1 MADLRQR
8 LAEPGIIIMDGATGT
23 QLMKLGLPSG
33 VAPELWNLQN
43 PAAIKQHYQ
52 AYIDAGSE
60 VILTNTFG
68 GTRARLSLKHA
79 GDQTHQIN
87 LAAAQ
92 LAREVAGDSVLV
104 LGSMGPTGLL
114 MEPMGPLNYD
124 EAVTHFAEQAA
135 GLVAGGVHGLHI
147 ETMSD
152 LQEAKAAIVGAQQVT
167 DLPVT
172 VTMSFDSHGRTM
184 MGVKPEA
191 AVTFLLN
198 LGVAAVGVNCGRT
211 LEENLVALTAMRQA
225 APEAT
230 LIAKPNAGLPRME
243 AGGEIVYDVTPEVM
257 ADYALKFKTLGVKM
271 FGGCCGSNPAHIA
284 AVKNA
289 LAG

>member
-1 MADLRQR
+1 
-8 LAEPGIIIMDGATGT
+8 
-23 QLMKLGLPSG
+23 
-33 VAPELWNLQN
+33 
-43 PAAIKQHYQ
+43 
-52 AYIDAGSE
+52 
-60 VILTNTFG
+60 
-68 GTRARLSLKHA
+68 
-79 GDQTHQIN
+79 
-87 LAAAQ
+87 
-92 LAREVAGDSVLV
+92 
-104 LGSMGPTGLL
+104 
-114 MEPMGPLNYD
+114 
-124 EAVTHFAEQAA
+124 
-135 GLVAGGVHGLHI
+135 
-147 ETMSD
+147 
-152 LQEAKAAIVGAQQVT
+152 
-167 DLPVT
+167 LPVT